1 MRKKLFI
8 AIILIILILS
18 PIKVQ
23 ATNENIIETQSEEL
37 NLDNFINETENIVGE
52 DINLEN
58 IFSESIQGKSS
69 KNTIINAIGVI
80 LGKELKESIT
90 MIISILL
97 IIIVHGILRS
107 VSENLGNEQTGKIG
121 YFIQIIILITILM
134 KIYTDI
140 LNVVKES
147 IETISSFVYMLIPV
161 FISLTISTGNI
172 TTATAT
178 QSAILLGTNIITR
191 LINQLVIPVVIIATV
206 IGIISNISEEIHMN
220 KLAKYMK
227 SAIIWILCV
236 FLTIFT
242 CILTMESN
250 LTQGVDQLTSK
261 TTKTAVSTFVPV
273 VGKILGDA
281 VESVLGCSNI
291 IRNAVGA
298 VGTIAII
305 LIGLMPLI
313 RIGITMLF
321 FYFAG
326 GLAEIVSDKKIVYV
340 LEQMGDSCKVLLAAI
355 ATVMVMLIIGITIS
369 MRVGLPT

>member
-147 IETISSFVYMLIPV
+147 IDTISSFVYMLIPV